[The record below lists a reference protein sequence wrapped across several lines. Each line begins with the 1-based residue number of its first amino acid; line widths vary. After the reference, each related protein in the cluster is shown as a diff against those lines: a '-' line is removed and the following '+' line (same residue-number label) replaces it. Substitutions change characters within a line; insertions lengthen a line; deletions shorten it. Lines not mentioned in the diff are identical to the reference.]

1 MSLKRGN
8 NPFFYKSSLRAP
20 EKISLWRKTDKHSLY
35 KLKYK
40 SVNNMKVPALF
51 SIPEKFSPPH
61 PTLLYL
67 HYYRGNKESV
77 ELFLDDFAARG
88 YAILA
93 IDLEYHGERQIE
105 GKDILSTDLTNDK
118 NAFIQTIIDG
128 RMGLDLLEAHPLVNK
143 EKLGLLGVSLGSLI
157 GVILSAVDKRIK
169 AVVLVVG
176 GGDMEIIIQKS
187 TLDSIVNIRE
197 FIKKNQIDS
206 RDLGK
211 VWNPVEPLRYV
222 QKIAPR
228 PLLMLNGTLDTI
240 IPPESSVRLFK
251 KASEPKKI
259 KWYNGGH
266 SIIGDRNLGLTKEIL
281 NWFELHLK
289 TKRGD

>member
-1 MSLKRGN
+1 LREN
-8 NPFFYKSSLRAP
+8 NLFFYKHPAKFSEGILLVK
-20 EKISLWRKTDKHSLY
+20 ETNECNLY
-35 KLKYK
+35 KLEYE
-40 SVNNMKVPALF
+40 SVNYAKVPALF
-51 SIPEKFSPPH
+51 SIPKNTSSPH
-61 PTLLYL
+61 PALLYL
-67 HYYRGNKESV
+67 HYYRGKKESI
-77 ELFLDDFAARG
+77 ELFADEFAARG

-93 IDLEYHGERQIE
+93 IDIEYHGERQVE
-105 GKDILSTDLTNDK
+105 GKDILSTDLVSDK

-128 RMGLDLLEAHPLVNK
+128 RIGLDFLENHPLIDK
-143 EKLGLLGVSLGSLI
+143 KRLGLVGVSLGSLI
-157 GVILSAVDKRIK
+157 GVIVSAVDKRIK

-176 GGDMEIIIQKS
+176 GGDMGIIVQES

-197 FIKKNQIDS
+197 FIKENQM
-206 RDLGK
+206 DLK
-211 VWNPVEPLRYV
+211 SLERMWSDIEPLRYV

-228 PLLMLNGTLDTI
+228 PLLMLNGALDTI
-240 IPPESSVRLFK
+240 VPPESSIRLFR
-251 KASEPKKI
+251 KALEPKKI